1 MSSPPRDGT
10 VSFSSKYIPAGV
22 KGMLVMFPGQKPS
35 MVRVEQLSY
44 AWSQDYK
51 RREFVKFRHLL
62 ANTEQG
68 DRSPVLSKG
77 CKVQVRMKLKIFHFF
92 LF

>member
-1 MSSPPRDGT
+1 MKD
-10 VSFSSKYIPAGV
+10 I
-22 KGMLVMFPGQKPS
+22 LVMFSGQKPS

-51 RREFVKFRHLL
+51 RREFFKFRHLL

-77 CKVQVRMKLKIFHFF
+77 CKVQVRMKLKIFYHF
-92 LF
+92 LYVYSKNRTLNSEAGSLC

>member
-1 MSSPPRDGT
+1 
-10 VSFSSKYIPAGV
+10 
-22 KGMLVMFPGQKPS
+22 MLVMFPGQKPS

-44 AWSQDYK
+44 AWTQDFK

-77 CKVQVRMKLKIFHFF
+77 CKVQVRMKLKIFPSYSKNRT
-92 LF
+92 LNSEAGSSC

>member
-1 MSSPPRDGT
+1 M
-10 VSFSSKYIPAGV
+10 
-22 KGMLVMFPGQKPS
+22 
-35 MVRVEQLSY
+35 SY

-68 DRSPVLSKG
+68 DRSPVLSNG
-77 CKVQVRMKLKIFHFF
+77 CKVQVRMKLKIFPSYSKNRT
-92 LF
+92 LNSEAGSLC